1 MNDQGTSHQQGQ
13 VSSNTQDNTMMSMMA
28 QMLENQKETNKRM
41 EQLEAHNKVLENQ
54 VAQQAVALK
63 QYGKLPSQPD
73 VNSTEHCNAIFLK
86 DEEPSLVHINAITLK
101 SGRVLPT
108 PQGKPNSNDKE
119 IEARVANEN
128 SEVELQ
134 TPPEEKKKEEEPAL
148 MRYYVPMVPF
158 PQRLVKTTKL
168 DKEFGKFVDVLKK
181 LYVHMPFVDLIS
193 KAPLYRKFLKEILS
207 NKRKIEEDESHLLIS
222 TMSVALFSQ
231 SKFPSR

>member
-1 MNDQGTSHQQGQ
+1 MRHSTKACPDGRYEDDDDGYEEAHYVNQQRNYAQNPSPVTRNYEPPQRRTSNDSNFPPKPQGQNNYQGNYQRPYQTKPPMNDQGTSHQQGQ

-41 EQLEAHNKVLENQ
+41 EQLEAHNKMLENQ

-73 VNSTEHCNAIFLK
+73 VNSTEHCNAIFLE

-101 SGRVLPT
+101 SGRVFPT
-108 PQGKPNSNDKE
+108 PQGKLNSNDKE

-148 MRYYVPMVPF
+148 MRIMC
-158 PQRLVKTTKL
+158 
-168 DKEFGKFVDVLKK
+168 
-181 LYVHMPFVDLIS
+181 
-193 KAPLYRKFLKEILS
+193 
-207 NKRKIEEDESHLLIS
+207 
-222 TMSVALFSQ
+222 
-231 SKFPSR
+231 